1 MPPARS
7 KFEFMARFYFRKT
20 GSSNFLSKKHKK
32 ESTSFSRNSLLVVM
46 VCLGL
51 IVFVVNL
58 LGSHEILKIFRL
70 RRAERWL
77 RTEVARFARG
87 THGKYL
93 TWRQLHHQNRQFHR
107 QNGGYIDGFTSSG
120 ASGGGL
126 KTCTSLPSLPIE
138 RTPLG
143 GRTDDGNVVVCWA
156 ISI

>member
-1 MPPARS
+1 MGSLPPAHS
-7 KFEFMARFYFRKT
+7 KFEFMVRFYFRKT
-20 GSSNFLSKKHKK
+20 RSSKFSSKKHKK

-46 VCLGL
+46 VCLGF

-93 TWRQLHHQNRQFHR
+93 TWRRLHHQKRRFHR
-107 QNGGYIDGFTSSG
+107 QNGGYIGGFASGG
-120 ASGGGL
+120 ASGGGP
-126 KTCTSLPSLPIE
+126 KTCTSLPRLCLSKPPMGSGRE
-138 RTPLG
+138 RHFKSEP
-143 GRTDDGNVVVCWA
+143 
-156 ISI
+156 